1 MLEFCYLR
9 LYFAI
14 ETVSCRLLQR
24 MARTEMDCNVKMP
37 AKLTGKLLQLLP
49 PRPLMKFVWYLL
61 YNSTRAFCVWVKLL
75 GNDLST
81 KLS

>member
-37 AKLTGKLLQLLP
+37 AKLTGKIIAVTAPSP
-49 PRPLMKFVWYLL
+49 PYEICLV
-61 YNSTRAFCVWVKLL
+61 STV
-75 GNDLST
+75 
-81 KLS
+81 